1 MNGSDARSAGSSL
14 TTWEGERMRS
24 TFKLRKPLANLGA
37 ICPDSQALP
46 TRPAHSGRQSAPDYQ
61 GIAVFN
67 QRRAQTSESAVQFLD
82 ESDVALRLEA

>member
-1 MNGSDARSAGSSL
+1 
-14 TTWEGERMRS
+14 MRTVTPQPQKDDS
-24 TFKLRKPLANLGA
+24 VKTLA
-37 ICPDSQALP
+37 
-46 TRPAHSGRQSAPDYQ
+46 AHSGRQSAPDYQ